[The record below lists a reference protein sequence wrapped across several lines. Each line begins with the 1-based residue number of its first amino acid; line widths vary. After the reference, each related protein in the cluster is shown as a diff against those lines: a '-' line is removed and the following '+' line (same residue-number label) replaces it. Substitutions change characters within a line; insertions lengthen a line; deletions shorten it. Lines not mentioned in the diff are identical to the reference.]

1 MTLKNKSRYLQLV
14 IALIITSVFLFLVFR
29 RVDPAQLWRAI
40 LSARIGWVVVGI
52 LACGADLTIRTSR
65 WWWMLRKT
73 QPDVRWSDCFAP
85 FLGCLALNNLL
96 PFRAGDV
103 VRTVAFRDRLKVTS
117 STLLASL
124 VTERILDAATL
135 LGLLA
140 AFLPMIGKDT
150 IPGNVRTILAVVGV
164 MTIVLILS
172 LFIALAP
179 IRRIAE
185 LLIESRFVSE
195 RPKLKSVCGYADG
208 VLSALADVISFH
220 NVGLLI
226 VMSLAGWFLE
236 GMIFYAVASS
246 LDIQAPAVAP
256 WISMTLASLATLIP
270 SAPGYVG
277 TYHFFAAL
285 GLTSFDVPN
294 APATAFAFI
303 SHGILFL
310 TITIWGGTLL
320 FRSGRSYTLK
330 SINDPLR

>member
-1 MTLKNKSRYLQLV
+1 MTLHKKSRYLQLFVALV
-14 IALIITSVFLFLVFR
+14 ITGFFLFLVFR
-29 RVDPAQLWRAI
+29 RVEPAQLWRAI
-40 LSARIGWVVVGI
+40 LSAHIGWVVVGI
-52 LACGADLTIRTSR
+52 SACVTDLSIRTSR

-124 VTERILDAATL
+124 LTERILDAATL

-140 AFLPMIGKDT
+140 VFLPMIGKDT
-150 IPGNVRTILAVVGV
+150 IPENVRTVLAVAGA
-164 MTIVLILS
+164 MTIVLVVLV
-172 LFIALAP
+172 FIALGP
-179 IRRIAE
+179 IRRMTL

-195 RPKLKSVCGYADG
+195 RPKLKNVCEYTSG
-208 VLSALADVISFH
+208 VLSALTDVISLK

-226 VMSLAGWFLE
+226 AMSLAGWFFE
-236 GMIFYAVASS
+236 GMIFFAVAMS

-277 TYHFFAAL
+277 TYHYFAAL
-285 GLTSFDVPN
+285 GLTAYDVSN

-303 SHGILFL
+303 SHAILFF
-310 TITIWGGTLL
+310 TITLWGGALL
-320 FRSGRSYTLK
+320 LRSGRSYTLN
-330 SINDPLR
+330 SINGPLT